1 MKIKSWMDGR
11 PFKSRMIAITLFIGG
26 NIMNIVFYITGLLFV
41 FGIGVLISNNR
52 KNIRYKS
59 IGIMLGTQLL
69 LTFIL
74 LNTKIGIVAIE
85 FVSALFTKIIDL
97 GITGVD
103 FVFGGLEN
111 DGDFT
116 FFLNVLL
123 PIIFISV
130 LIGILN
136 HIKVLP
142 VIVKY
147 VGLVLSKLNGM
158 GKMEN
163 YIAVSSA
170 VLGQSEVFLTVK
182 DQMDGF
188 SKQRLYTFATSAMSA
203 VSVAIVG
210 AYMELI
216 EPRFVVVAI
225 ALNILSALIVASVI
239 NPYKLTK
246 EEDTLTLESHKKMSF
261 FQMIS
266 DSIMDGF
273 KVAIIVAAMLI
284 GFIALMNGIDYVFM
298 LVFDVSFQSILG
310 FVFAPVAF
318 MMGVPWAESI
328 SAGGIMATKL
338 VTNEF
343 VAMFSFTEIAAG
355 LSQKTVGIVSV
366 FLVSFANFSSIG
378 IITGSVK
385 ALSAKQGDEIA
396 KNGMKL
402 LLGSTMASVLS
413 ATVIGLFL

>member
-1 MKIKSWMDGR
+1 
-11 PFKSRMIAITLFIGG
+11 
-26 NIMNIVFYITGLLFV
+26 MNIVFYITGLLFV

-111 DGDFT
+111 DGEFT

-298 LVFDVSFQSILG
+298 LVFDVSFQTILG

-318 MMGVPWAESI
+318 IMGVPWAESV

>member
-1 MKIKSWMDGR
+1 
-11 PFKSRMIAITLFIGG
+11 
-26 NIMNIVFYITGLLFV
+26 MNIVFYITGLLFV
-41 FGIGVLISNNR
+41 FAIGVLISTNR
-52 KNIRYKS
+52 KNIRFKP

-111 DGDFT
+111 DGEFT

-188 SKQRLYTFATSAMSA
+188 SKRRLYTFATSAMSA

-246 EEDTLTLESHKKMSF
+246 EEDTLNLESHKKSSF

-273 KVAIIVAAMLI
+273 KVAVIVAAMLI
-284 GFIALMNGIDYVFM
+284 GFIALMNGIDYIFM

-318 MMGVPWAESI
+318 IMGVPWAESV

-355 LSQKTVGIVSV
+355 LSQKTVGIVSI

-385 ALSAKQGDEIA
+385 ALSPKQGDEVA

-402 LLGSTMASVLS
+402 LLGSTLASVLS
-413 ATVIGLFL
+413 ATVIGVFL

>member
-1 MKIKSWMDGR
+1 
-11 PFKSRMIAITLFIGG
+11 
-26 NIMNIVFYITGLLFV
+26 MNIVFYITGLSLV
-41 FGIGVLISNNR
+41 FLVGFISSMDR
-52 KNIRYKS
+52 KKIRYKP
-59 IGIMLGTQLL
+59 IAIMLGTQLI

-74 LNTKIGIVAIE
+74 MNTKIGVVLIG
-85 FVSALFTKIIDL
+85 LFSKLFSQLIDI
-97 GITGVD
+97 GVTGVD

-111 DGDFT
+111 EKGSV

-123 PIIFISV
+123 PIVFISV

-136 HIKVLP
+136 QFKILP
-142 VIVKY
+142 FIIKY
-147 VGLVLSKLNGM
+147 VGLILSKLNGM

-182 DQMDGF
+182 DQMDGI
-188 SKQRLYTFATSAMSA
+188 SKKRLYTLCTSAMSA

-210 AYMELI
+210 AYMEII
-216 EPRFVVVAI
+216 EPQFVVVAI
-225 ALNILSALIVASVI
+225 VLNILSALIVASII
-239 NPYKLTK
+239 NPYKLSE
-246 EEDTLTLESHKKMSF
+246 EEDTLTIESQKKLSF

-266 DSIMDGF
+266 ESIMDGF

-284 GFIALMNGIDYVFM
+284 GFIALMNGIDYLFEFVFNI
-298 LVFDVSFQSILG
+298 SFQSILG
-310 FVFAPVAF
+310 YLFAPIAF
-318 MMGVPWAESI
+318 VMGVPWADSVQ
-328 SAGGIMATKL
+328 AGSIMATKL

-343 VAMFSFTEIAAG
+343 VAMISFTDISAG
-355 LSQKTVGIVSV
+355 LSEKAAGMISV

-385 ALSAKQGDEIA
+385 ALSPKQGDEVA
-396 KNGMKL
+396 RNGLKL
-402 LLGSTMASVLS
+402 LMGSTLASILS

>member
-1 MKIKSWMDGR
+1 
-11 PFKSRMIAITLFIGG
+11 
-26 NIMNIVFYITGLLFV
+26 MNVVFYITGLILV
-41 FGIGVLISNNR
+41 FSIGVLMSTNR
-52 KNIRYKS
+52 KKIQFKS
-59 IGIMLGTQLL
+59 IGIMLGTQLV
-69 LTFIL
+69 LTAIL
-74 LNTKIGIVAIE
+74 LNTKVGVVTIE
-85 FVSALFTKIIDL
+85 FVSALFTKIVDL
-97 GITGVD
+97 GVTGVM
-103 FVFGGLEN
+103 FVFDGMEN
-111 DGDFT
+111 PGEST

-123 PIIFISV
+123 PIIFISI

-142 VIVKY
+142 FIVKY

-182 DQMDGF
+182 DQMEGF
-188 SKQRLYTFATSAMSA
+188 SKQRLYTFCTSAMSA

-225 ALNILSALIVASVI
+225 ALNILSALIVASII
-239 NPYKLTK
+239 NPYKLTE
-246 EEDTLTLESHKKMSF
+246 EEDTLNLESQKKMTF

-273 KVAIIVAAMLI
+273 KVAVIVAAMLI
-284 GFIALMNGIDYVFM
+284 GFIALMNGIDYLFM
-298 LVFDVSFQSILG
+298 LVFNVSFQSILG
-310 FVFAPVAF
+310 FGFAPVAF
-318 MMGVPWAESI
+318 IMGVPWAESV

-355 LSQKTVGIVSV
+355 LSQKTIGIVSV

-378 IITGSVK
+378 ILTGAVK
-385 ALSAKQGDEIA
+385 ALSIKQGNEVA
-396 KNGMKL
+396 KNGLKL

>member
-1 MKIKSWMDGR
+1 
-11 PFKSRMIAITLFIGG
+11 
-26 NIMNIVFYITGLLFV
+26 MNIIFYITGLLLVFV
-41 FGIGVLISNNR
+41 IGLLISNNR

-59 IGIMLGTQLL
+59 IGIMLGTQIV

-74 LNTKIGIVAIE
+74 LNTKIGIVSIG
-85 FVSALFTKIIDL
+85 FVSALFTKLIDL
-97 GITGVD
+97 AITGVN
-103 FVFGGLEN
+103 FVFGGMEN
-111 DGDFT
+111 NGEFT

-123 PIIFISV
+123 PIIYIAV

-142 VIVKY
+142 FIVKY
-147 VGLVLSKLNGM
+147 VGLILSKLNGM

-170 VLGQSEVFLTVK
+170 VLGQTEVFLTVK
-182 DQMDGF
+182 DQMDSF
-188 SKQRLYTFATSAMSA
+188 SKRRLYTFCTSAMSA

-225 ALNILSALIVASVI
+225 VLNILSALIVANII
-239 NPYKLTK
+239 NPYELSE
-246 EEDTLTLESHKKMSF
+246 EEDTLTIESHKKVSF

-266 DSIMDGF
+266 ESIMDGF

-298 LVFDVSFQSILG
+298 LAFNISFQTILG
-310 FVFAPVAF
+310 FVFAPIAF
-318 MMGVPWAESI
+318 IMGVPWAESV

-343 VAMFSFTEIAAG
+343 VAMLSFTEIAAG
-355 LSQKTVGIVSV
+355 LSPKAIGIVSV

-385 ALSAKQGDEIA
+385 ALSPKQGDEVA
-396 KNGMKL
+396 KNGLKL
-402 LLGSTMASVLS
+402 LLGSTIASVLS